1 MGARAGCLPAC
12 LPAGLL
18 LAAGRGQ
25 LAPRAARIDDFPRW
39 PARPPA
45 VIPAPAL
52 TALARPLTILPT
64 TRPPTSFSFQ
74 STRSRPPCLDPP
86 SMLPLSVRLSE
97 GSRFSAG
104 LAADALA
111 MPLRTPARP
120 ISPLSPRTHSPFRI
134 ACLSRRFQVPAVH
147 EPPGRSVSFAFCPA
161 ALSCHLTE
169 LSFFPLQAPSP
180 SPSALL
186 RSCSARADALTSAT
200 ARRTIFFWAPLA
212 KWSLV
217 IAGLKDINRPVEKVS
232 VNSNLGAS
240 PSFACASGL

>member
-1 MGARAGCLPAC
+1 VGARAGCLPAC

-64 TRPPTSFSFQ
+64 TRPPTSFPFQ

-97 GSRFSAG
+97 GSSFSAG

-120 ISPLSPRTHSPFRI
+120 ISPLSSPFRI

-169 LSFFPLQAPSP
+169 LSFSP
-180 SPSALL
+180 PAGPKSVSLRVLALLL
-186 RSCSARADALTSAT
+186 RSS
-200 ARRTIFFWAPLA
+200 
-212 KWSLV
+212 
-217 IAGLKDINRPVEKVS
+217 
-232 VNSNLGAS
+232 
-240 PSFACASGL
+240 